1 MVRAITKDDINEVRA
16 LGLNIELVAGFKGA
30 AVINGVID
38 EAVQKGIP
46 IVCIGGEN
54 TGKSTALKVILSTI
68 PGSHEDVAVD
78 GIKSE
83 VEAELIRNSK
93 IKYAVLHAY
102 DAREAYNIITCNAT
116 KVSPNTML
124 VELRTNEDG
133 HRTISGVYEIITFDN
148 GKSNAL
154 IPIVD
159 IHKERF
165 RKINEI
171 N

>member
-1 MVRAITKDDINEVRA
+1 MVRTITKDDINEVRA
-16 LGLNIELVAGFKGA
+16 LGLNIETIAGFKGA
-30 AVINGVID
+30 TVISDIID
-38 EAVQKGIP
+38 DAVQKCIP
-46 IVCIGGEN
+46 IVCVGGEN
-54 TGKSTALKVILSTI
+54 TGKSTALKAILSTI

-83 VEAELIRNSK
+83 TDAELIRNRE

-102 DAREAYNIITCNAT
+102 DVREAYNIITCNAT

-124 VELRTNEDG
+124 VELKKDEDG
-133 HRTISGVYEIITFDN
+133 HRTISGVYEIMEIDN
-148 GKSNAL
+148 GKANAL
-154 IPIVD
+154 IQIVD

>member
-1 MVRAITKDDINEVRA
+1 MVRTITKDDINEVRS
-16 LGLNIELVAGFKGA
+16 LGLNIELIAGFKGA
-30 AVINGVID
+30 AVISDVID

-46 IVCIGGEN
+46 IICIGGEN

-68 PGSHEDVAVD
+68 PGNHDGVAVD
-78 GIKSE
+78 GLKSE
-83 VEAELIRNSK
+83 ADAKLIKNSE

-102 DAREAYNIITCNAT
+102 DAREAYNIITCGAT
-116 KVSPNTML
+116 EVSPNIML
-124 VELRTNEDG
+124 VELKTEEDG
-133 HRTISGVYEIITFDN
+133 HRTISGIYEIVAIDS
-148 GKSNAL
+148 GKSNTL

-159 IHKERF
+159 VHKERF